1 VFKSRKA
8 VAAFYYVRLVQRK
21 LFIILL
27 LFVSSLGNSSAQ
39 EMLLPSYVISD
50 IEYSIELKGLPNNLE
65 FIEVN
70 DQAYPLE
77 WESGIAHFNYTFD
90 GPQELRLKGSDKS
103 ARVNPIPLWLSVF
116 PPLIAILMALVFRE
130 VLSSLL
136 LGTVFGAVVIGVY
149 SDGWTGIFTGLFSVV
164 DTHLIKSLSDPSH
177 VSVIVFSMII
187 GGVVALVSKNG
198 GMQGVVERLARFAH
212 NARSGQMVTYLL
224 GIAIFFDDYA
234 NTLVVGNT
242 MRPVT
247 DRLGVSREKLSYIV
261 DSTAAP
267 IAAVGFITTW
277 IGAELGYIQSGL
289 SQIPE
294 LSEQSSYGIFISS
307 LQYSFYPILTLVF
320 LFLLIRM
327 KRDFGPMLDAE
338 RLARRLKKVEQEDD
352 LRKEKDAAYDPE
364 PPKRAYNAII
374 PIGTIVVVSFIALY
388 LSGLSNLGEVEA
400 TGFQRLSLIIG
411 SADSFKAL
419 LWGSFSGLGMAFILT
434 MLQGYLG
441 LEKTVKTLVNGFES
455 LLPAILVLSLAWSLA
470 SITESMHT
478 ADFLAGLMVGN
489 LHPVLLPTVA
499 FILAALVSF
508 STGSS
513 WGTMAILYPLLLST
527 SWMLGSAFG
536 LDADA
541 NLAIFLNVTAS
552 VLAGSV
558 LGDHC
563 SPISDTTILSSL
575 ATGTDHIQHVRT
587 QLPYALTVGAASI
600 LFGTLPAALGLPS
613 WVLIPIAGLVLW
625 LVLRVFG
632 KSAEENMI

>member
-1 VFKSRKA
+1 MQKG
-8 VAAFYYVRLVQRK
+8 
-21 LFIILL
+21 LL
-27 LFVSSLGNSSAQ
+27 LIFLFLDTILGSVSAQ
-39 EMLLPSYVISD
+39 EIVLPEYILSD
-50 IEYSIELKGLPNNLE
+50 VEYSIELQNIPEGLK

-70 DQAYPLE
+70 GQSYPLI
-77 WESGIAHFNYTFD
+77 WEAGIPHFNYTFTSA
-90 GPQELRLKGSDKS
+90 QELKLKGSDVNYK
-103 ARVNPIPLWLSVF
+103 VNPIPLWLSVI

-136 LGTVFGAVVIGVY
+136 LGTAFGGIVIGVY
-149 SDGWTGIFTGLFSVV
+149 TDGWTGIFSGLFSVI
-164 DTHLIKSLSDPSH
+164 DTHLINSLSDPSH

-198 GMQGVVERLARFAH
+198 GMQGVVARLARFAQ

-277 IGAELGYIQSGL
+277 IGAELGYIESGL

-294 LSEQSSYGIFISS
+294 LAGYSSYGIFISS
-307 LQYSFYPILTLVF
+307 LQYSFYPILTLIF

-338 RLARRLKKVEQEDD
+338 RLARRLKKVEQEDAIRRSKLD
-352 LRKEKDAAYDPE
+352 AYDPE
-364 PPKRAYNAII
+364 PPSKAYNAVI
-374 PIGTIVVVSFIALY
+374 PISTIVVVSFIGLY
-388 LSGLSNLGEVEA
+388 ITGTRNLVEVNA

-411 SADSFKAL
+411 SADSFEAL

-434 MLQGYLG
+434 MFQGYLG
-441 LEKTVKTLVNGFES
+441 LEKTVKTLVTGFES

-470 SITESMHT
+470 SVTESMHT
-478 ADFLAGLMVGN
+478 ADFLAGLMKGN
-489 LHPVLLPTVA
+489 LHPALLPTIA
-499 FILAALVSF
+499 FILATLVSF

-527 SWMLGSAFG
+527 SWMLGSAAG
-536 LDADA
+536 LEVDA

-600 LFGTLPAALGLPS
+600 LFGTLPSALGAPAWL
-613 WVLIPIAGLVLW
+613 LIPIAGLVLW
-625 LVLRVFG
+625 LVLRFFG
-632 KSAEENMI
+632 KSAEDNFFDAP